1 VSAEG
6 AAAAS
11 ERGGGHTAPPEPP
24 GRILIVEDDAILLE
38 QLTWALKG
46 KFAVSAARDATH
58 GRTLCE
64 SEPDL
69 YLFDLR
75 LPPSGQVQEGMDL
88 LRYVRKRDPEA
99 TVVMMSG
106 EGERQHA
113 LQAIALGAFDF
124 FQKPI
129 DTAELLLI
137 LNRALER
144 RRLLAEN
151 RELRQAA
158 SPLSSSLRRIVGQS
172 AAMKALA
179 RDIEKVAG
187 SDATVLILGES
198 GTGKDLVAQSLH
210 AGSPRRDRAF
220 VAVNAAALPESLAEA
235 ELFGHEKG
243 AFTGAVASRPGRF
256 ELASGG
262 TLFLDEI
269 GTLSPAIQS
278 KLLRV
283 LETRE
288 VERVGGRRPIPVD
301 FRLISATNEDLE
313 SKVAAGGF
321 REDLFY
327 RIHTVPLRI
336 PPLRQREGDVRLLA
350 AHFLETIGAR
360 HGKPGRLLSPAAM
373 ARLEAHPWRGNVREL
388 QHVIEMLLL
397 FSEGPEIGEDELPKP
412 LREPLRAQASA
423 GGAPKSFAAAV
434 EEHERRLLSEAIAS
448 AGGVK
453 AEAARRLGLDAN
465 QIKYLCRKYGL

>member
-1 VSAEG
+1 MNGPAP
-6 AAAAS
+6 
-11 ERGGGHTAPPEPP
+11 APPL
-24 GRILIVEDDAILLE
+24 GRIVIVEDDADLLE
-38 QLTWALKG
+38 QLIWALKG
-46 KFAVSAARDATH
+46 KFTVSSARDATH
-58 GRTLCE
+58 GRMLCE

-69 YLFDLR
+69 YLFDMR
-75 LPPSGQVQEGMDL
+75 LPPSGQVQEGLDL
-88 LRYVRKRDPEA
+88 LRHVRKRDPEA

-106 EGERQHA
+106 EGEREPA
-113 LQAIALGAFDF
+113 LRSIALGAFDF

-144 RRLLAEN
+144 RRLLVEN

-158 SPLSSSLRRIVGQS
+158 LPPASFGRIVGKS
-172 AAMKALA
+172 APMRNLA
-179 RDIEKVAG
+179 RDIEKVAA

-198 GTGKDLVAQSLH
+198 GTGKDLVAQSIH
-210 AGSPRRDRAF
+210 AASPRRNAAF
-220 VAVNAAALPESLAEA
+220 VAVNASALPESLAEA

-243 AFTGAVASRPGRF
+243 AFTGAIASRPGRF
-256 ELASGG
+256 ELAAGG

-269 GTLSPAIQS
+269 GTLSPAVQS

-313 SKVAAGGF
+313 ARVAAGSF

-327 RIHTVPLRI
+327 RIHTVALRI
-336 PPLRQREGDVRLLA
+336 PPLREREGDIRLLA
-350 AHFLETIGAR
+350 AHFLETFGAR
-360 HGKPGRLLSPAAM
+360 SGKPGRALSPAVLEI
-373 ARLEAHPWRGNVREL
+373 LEAHPWRGNVREL

-397 FSEGPEIGEDELPKP
+397 FSDSPEIDVEELPRAV
-412 LREPLRAQASA
+412 REPSRTAAAGTSPPRSFASA
-423 GGAPKSFAAAV
+423 V
-434 EEHERRLLSEAIAS
+434 EDFEKRLLSEAIAA

-453 AEAARRLGLDAN
+453 AEAARRLGLDTN

>member
-1 VSAEG
+1 MSGAPASAG
-6 AAAAS
+6 S
-11 ERGGGHTAPPEPP
+11 L
-24 GRILIVEDDAILLE
+24 GRIVIVDDDEMLLE

-88 LRYVRKRDPEA
+88 LRFVRKRDPEA

-113 LQAIALGAFDF
+113 LQAVALGAFDF

-129 DTAELLLI
+129 DPAELLLI
-137 LNRALER
+137 LHRALER

-158 SPLSSSLRRIVGQS
+158 RPLSASLGRIVGQS
-172 AAMKALA
+172 APMKALA

-198 GTGKDLVAQSLH
+198 GTGKDLVAQSIH
-210 AGSPRRDRAF
+210 AGSPRHDRAF

-235 ELFGHEKG
+235 ELFGHDKG

-283 LETRE
+283 LETRV

-313 SKVAAGGF
+313 AKVASGAF

-336 PPLRQREGDVRLLA
+336 PPLRQREGDVRVLA
-350 AHFLETIGAR
+350 GHFLETFGAR
-360 HGKPGRLLSPAAM
+360 HRKPGRFLSPAAM

-388 QHVIEMLLL
+388 QHVIETLVL
-397 FSEGPEIGEDELPKP
+397 FSDGNEIGEDELPKP
-412 LREPLRAQASA
+412 LREPVRTDAPETAASQK
-423 GGAPKSFAAAV
+423 GFAVAV
-434 EEHERRLLSEAIAS
+434 EDYEKKLLSDAIAA

-453 AEAARRLGLDAN
+453 VEAARRLGLDAN

>member
-1 VSAEG
+1 VNAGVSA
-6 AAAAS
+6 
-11 ERGGGHTAPPEPP
+11 PPL
-24 GRILIVEDDAILLE
+24 GRVVIVEDDADLLE

-46 KFAVSAARDATH
+46 KFTVSAARDATH
-58 GRTLCE
+58 GRKLCE
-64 SEPDL
+64 AEPDL
-69 YLFDLR
+69 YLFDMR
-75 LPPSGQVQEGMDL
+75 LPPSGQVQEGLDL
-88 LRYVRKRDPEA
+88 LRHVRQRDPEA

-106 EGERQHA
+106 EGEREHA
-113 LQAIALGAFDF
+113 LRSIALGAFDF

-137 LNRALER
+137 LHRALER
-144 RRLLAEN
+144 RRLLVEN

-158 SPLSSSLRRIVGQS
+158 QPPASFGRIVGQS
-172 AAMKALA
+172 APMRALA
-179 RDIEKVAG
+179 RDIEKVAA

-198 GTGKDLVAQSLH
+198 GTGKDLVAQSIH
-210 AGSPRRDRAF
+210 AASPRRDRAF
-220 VAVNAAALPESLAEA
+220 VAVNASALPDSLAEA

-243 AFTGAVASRPGRF
+243 AFTGAIASRPGRF

-262 TLFLDEI
+262 TLFLDEV
-269 GTLSPAIQS
+269 GTLSPAVQS

-288 VERVGGRRPIPVD
+288 IERVGGRRPIAVD

-313 SKVAAGGF
+313 ARVAAGSF

-336 PPLRQREGDVRLLA
+336 PPLRERAGDISLLA
-350 AHFLETIGAR
+350 SHFLEIFGAR
-360 HGKPGRLLSPAAM
+360 HRKPGRRLSPDALSK
-373 ARLEAHPWRGNVREL
+373 LEAHRWRGNVREL
-388 QHVIEMLLL
+388 QHVIEMLVL
-397 FSEGPEIGEDELPKP
+397 FSDGPEIGEDELPKA
-412 LREPLRAQASA
+412 LRESPGTDQPTGAPIDFASA
-423 GGAPKSFAAAV
+423 V
-434 EEHERRLLSEAIAS
+434 EAFEKRLLSEAIAA

-465 QIKYLCRKYGL
+465 QIKYLCRKFGL